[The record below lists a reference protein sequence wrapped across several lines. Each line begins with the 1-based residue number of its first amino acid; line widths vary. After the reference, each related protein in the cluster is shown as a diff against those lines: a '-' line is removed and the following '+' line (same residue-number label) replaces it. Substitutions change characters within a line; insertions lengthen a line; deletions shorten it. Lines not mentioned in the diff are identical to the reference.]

1 MTNVSSSE
9 LISAALEGKRQL
21 HLSTVERITG
31 LSEPDEKRM
40 TCLSIFYTSLS
51 MDGLLDFFSICGL
64 PLAEDE
70 MENWIE
76 AGLRG
81 GVLKLSE
88 EENQADLFYICVQ
101 EDIQKALLSKR
112 SADELHA
119 FHQNADRYFEAQ
131 FRELASNLDI
141 SLPKNEDPETEN
153 ALIRKWIIGP
163 EGFISI
169 VSHLPQ
175 YRSLHI
181 STVGTALNWLEHILQ
196 LGNYKEAADLTNAFC
211 FSLARQGRRRE
222 AENILARIASVTRDS
237 TRRIALVN
245 LAILMR
251 EEGQNDSALKILK
264 GQIPELAVKK
274 EYRNLVIALSE
285 MSVVYRAQGKLLR
298 AAILLE
304 FCDIL
309 HGWLGNLQSQ
319 AITKSQLANTYRHM
333 RLFFPAK
340 LSSRA
345 AVNYFRKTNDLL
357 NLGRSLLTQGNI
369 FYNMSQCEPAMRCY
383 DESLSIGQQIG
394 DPQSATGALSGK
406 ARVSMLLGN
415 YEEAQELL
423 TQAIALRERNSDH
436 GIGVEYENMAHVF
449 EARGNLGTAITWYQ
463 KALANFKKYN
473 PVEVDS
479 CRNKIRILEKQR
491 ERQREAMRK

>member
-9 LISAALEGKRQL
+9 LISAAVEGKRQL

-31 LSEPDEKRM
+31 LSEPDEKRL

-51 MDGLLDFFSICGL
+51 PDGLLYFFSICGL

-181 STVGTALNWLEHILQ
+181 STVGTAF
-196 LGNYKEAADLTNAFC
+196 K
-211 FSLARQGRRRE
+211 LAG
-222 AENILARIASVTRDS
+222 AYSS
-237 TRRIALVN
+237 TR
-245 LAILMR
+245 
-251 EEGQNDSALKILK
+251 
-264 GQIPELAVKK
+264 
-274 EYRNLVIALSE
+274 
-285 MSVVYRAQGKLLR
+285 
-298 AAILLE
+298 
-304 FCDIL
+304 
-309 HGWLGNLQSQ
+309 
-319 AITKSQLANTYRHM
+319 
-333 RLFFPAK
+333 
-340 LSSRA
+340 
-345 AVNYFRKTNDLL
+345 
-357 NLGRSLLTQGNI
+357 
-369 FYNMSQCEPAMRCY
+369 
-383 DESLSIGQQIG
+383 
-394 DPQSATGALSGK
+394 
-406 ARVSMLLGN
+406 
-415 YEEAQELL
+415 
-423 TQAIALRERNSDH
+423 
-436 GIGVEYENMAHVF
+436 
-449 EARGNLGTAITWYQ
+449 
-463 KALANFKKYN
+463 
-473 PVEVDS
+473 
-479 CRNKIRILEKQR
+479 
-491 ERQREAMRK
+491 